1 MNHPEVNEDCHDRFS
16 GFEYRDGGGYRRQA
30 HSRLFCEI
38 FICTPERR
46 GPHPAGIEGASRF
59 REIGVDRI
67 DEAVLEA
74 RSIDRI
80 LGNATSYGMEEVRS
94 LKTEESGDFVWK
106 ELLRV
111 MELTATHRAGSFLVR
126 ELGFWPLLDDLG
138 NKRRSKR
145 RG

>member
-1 MNHPEVNEDCHDRFS
+1 MIVFQDS
-16 GFEYRDGGGYRRQA
+16 STG
-30 HSRLFCEI
+30 
-38 FICTPERR
+38 TV
-46 GPHPAGIEGASRF
+46 AGIGDRRIIDGFVNFLSARLNGEARF
-59 REIGVDRI
+59 PLVLKALRDSGEIGVDRI

-94 LKTEESGDFVWK
+94 LKAEESGDFVWK

-111 MELTATHRAGSFLVR
+111 MELTATYRAGSFQVR

>member
-1 MNHPEVNEDCHDRFS
+1 MIVFQDS
-16 GFEYRDGGGYRRQA
+16 STG
-30 HSRLFCEI
+30 
-38 FICTPERR
+38 TV
-46 GPHPAGIEGASRF
+46 AGIGDKRIVDGVVNFLSARLNGEARF
-59 REIGVDRI
+59 PLVLKALRDSGEIGVDRI

-94 LKTEESGDFVWK
+94 LKAEERGDFVWR

-111 MELTATHRAGSFLVR
+111 MELTATYRTGSFLVR

-138 NKRRSKR
+138 KKKRNKRR
-145 RG
+145 G

>member
-1 MNHPEVNEDCHDRFS
+1 MIVFQDS
-16 GFEYRDGGGYRRQA
+16 STG
-30 HSRLFCEI
+30 
-38 FICTPERR
+38 TV
-46 GPHPAGIEGASRF
+46 AGIGDRRIVDCFVRF
-59 REIGVDRI
+59 LSARLNGEARFPLVLKALRDSGEIGVDRI

-94 LKTEESGDFVWK
+94 LKAEESGDFIWK

-111 MELTATHRAGSFLVR
+111 MELTATYRAGSFLVR

>member
-1 MNHPEVNEDCHDRFS
+1 M
-16 GFEYRDGGGYRRQA
+16 
-30 HSRLFCEI
+30 
-38 FICTPERR
+38 
-46 GPHPAGIEGASRF
+46 AGIGDRRIVDGFVRF
-59 REIGVDRI
+59 LSARLNGEARFPLVLKALRDSGEIGVDRI

-94 LKTEESGDFVWK
+94 LKAEERGDFVWK

-111 MELTATHRAGSFLVR
+111 MELTATYRAGSFLVR